1 MRFYGMALVTG
12 ALALAACGGGDTGEV
27 DTAATAGAPAG
38 AGAAPAGA
46 AGAAAAA
53 APTGTIHTVNM
64 VLENGTYKYDPAEIT
79 VAPGDGI
86 RYVMVSG
93 GPHNVH
99 FDSLQADNPAFAQLN
114 ANIPNKMGDLMSN
127 YLTNPGEEVVVS
139 FTNVPA
145 GRYAYVCDPH
155 AAMNMR
161 GAVVVQ

>member
-12 ALALAACGGGDTGEV
+12 ALALAACGGGDTAATV
-27 DTAATAGAPAG
+27 TAAAMDTALAPAG
-38 AGAAPAGA
+38 
-46 AGAAAAA
+46 GAAAGTATAA

-64 VLENGTYKYDPAEIT
+64 VLENGAYKYDPAEIT

-99 FDSLQADNPAFAQLN
+99 FDSLQAGQPAYAQLN

-127 YLTNPGEEVVVS
+127 YLTNPGEETVVS

-145 GRYAYVCDPH
+145 GRYPYVCDPH

-161 GAVVVQ
+161 GVVTVQ

>member
-12 ALALAACGGGDTGEV
+12 ALALAACGGGDT
-27 DTAATAGAPAG
+27 AATDTTATMTPGAETPA
-38 AGAAPAGA
+38 AA
-46 AGAAAAA
+46 AGEATAA

-64 VLENGTYKYDPAEIT
+64 VLENGAYKYDPAEIT

-99 FDSLQADNPAFAQLN
+99 FDSLQAGNPAYAQLN

-145 GRYAYVCDPH
+145 GRYAFVCDPH

-161 GAVVVQ
+161 GAVTVQ

>member
-12 ALALAACGGGDTGEV
+12 ALALAACGGGDTATT
-27 DTAATAGAPAG
+27 DTAATATDAGTPAAGAPAG
-38 AGAAPAGA
+38 DV
-46 AGAAAAA
+46 AAA

-64 VLENGTYKYDPAEIT
+64 ALVDGQYVYDPANIT

-99 FDSLQADNPAFAQLN
+99 FDSTGVDTPAGAQLN
-114 ANIPNKMGDLMSN
+114 ANIPNKMGDLMST
-127 YLTNPGEEVVVS
+127 YLTNPNEEVVIS

-145 GRYAYVCDPH
+145 GRYPYVCDPH

-161 GAVVVQ
+161 GVVTVQ

>member
-12 ALALAACGGGDTGEV
+12 ALALAACGGGDTAATT
-27 DTAATAGAPAG
+27 DTAATATGAGTPAAGAPAG
-38 AGAAPAGA
+38 EV
-46 AGAAAAA
+46 AAA

-64 VLENGTYKYDPAEIT
+64 VLENGQYVYSPAEIT

-93 GPHNVH
+93 APHNVH
-99 FDSLQADNPAFAQLN
+99 FDSTDVSTAAGAQLN
-114 ANIPNKMGDLMSN
+114 ANIPNKMGDMMSN

-139 FTNVPA
+139 FANVPA
-145 GRYAYVCDPH
+145 GRYPYVCDPH

-161 GAVVVQ
+161 GVVTVQ

>member
-12 ALALAACGGGDTGEV
+12 ALALAACGGGDTAATT
-27 DTAATAGAPAG
+27 DTAATAAPA
-38 AGAAPAGA
+38 APAAPAGEV
-46 AGAAAAA
+46 AAA

-64 VLENGTYKYDPAEIT
+64 VLENGAYKYDPAEIT

-99 FDSLQADNPAFAQLN
+99 FDSLTADNPAYAQLN
-114 ANIPNKMGDLMSN
+114 ANIPGKMGDLMSN
-127 YLTNPGEEVVVS
+127 YLTNPGEETVVS

-145 GRYAYVCDPH
+145 GRYAFVCDPH

-161 GAVVVQ
+161 GAVTVQ

>member
-12 ALALAACGGGDTGEV
+12 ALALAACGGGDTAAT
-27 DTAATAGAPAG
+27 DTAATATDAGAP
-38 AGAAPAGA
+38 AAPAGDV
-46 AGAAAAA
+46 AAA

-64 VLENGTYKYDPAEIT
+64 VLENGQYVYSPAEIT

-99 FDSLQADNPAFAQLN
+99 FDSTDVASAAGAQLN
-114 ANIPNKMGDLMSN
+114 ANIPNKMGDMMSN

-145 GRYAYVCDPH
+145 GRYPFICDPH

-161 GAVVVQ
+161 GAVTVQ

>member
-12 ALALAACGGGDTGEV
+12 ALALAACGGGDTAAT
-27 DTAATAGAPAG
+27 DTAATAAPGTGAP
-38 AGAAPAGA
+38 AAPAGDV
-46 AGAAAAA
+46 AAA

-64 VLENGTYKYDPAEIT
+64 VLDNGAYKYDPENIT

-99 FDSLQADNPAFAQLN
+99 FDSLTADNPAYAQLN
-114 ANIPNKMGDLMSN
+114 ANMPNKMGDLMSN
-127 YLTNPGEEVVVS
+127 YLTNPGEEVVIS

-145 GRYAYVCDPH
+145 GRYPYVCDPH

-161 GAVVVQ
+161 GVVTVQ

>member
-12 ALALAACGGGDTGEV
+12 ALALAACGGGDTATT
-27 DTAATAGAPAG
+27 DTAAIDTAAGTPAAGAPAG
-38 AGAAPAGA
+38 DV
-46 AGAAAAA
+46 AAA

-64 VLENGTYKYDPAEIT
+64 VLDNGTYKYDPAEIT

-99 FDSLQADNPAFAQLN
+99 FDSTDVASAAGAQLN
-114 ANIPNKMGDLMSN
+114 ANIPNKMGDLMST
-127 YLTNPGEEVVVS
+127 YLTNPNEEVVVS

-145 GRYAYVCDPH
+145 GRYPYVCDPH

-161 GAVVVQ
+161 GAVTVQ